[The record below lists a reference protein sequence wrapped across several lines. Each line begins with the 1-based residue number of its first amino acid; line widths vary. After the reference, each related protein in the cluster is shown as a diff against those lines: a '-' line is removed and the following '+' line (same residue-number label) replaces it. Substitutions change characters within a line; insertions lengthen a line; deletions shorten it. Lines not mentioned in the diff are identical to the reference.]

1 MLGTG
6 SAGTVFAADKVSTI
20 DLLYEP
26 RDGVRRIRGIG
37 GAEVVFT
44 KQLDRQSVGELWT
57 DDAEIEVGAMNYCVE
72 IDGIL
77 GVNFLIRTG
86 AVVDLARTE
95 DRQAP

>member
-6 SAGTVFAADKVSTI
+6 SAGTVFAADNVSTI

-26 RDGVRRIRGIG
+26 RDGVRRIRGTEF
-37 GAEVVFT
+37 AFT

-57 DDAEIEVGAMNYCVE
+57 DDAEIEVGAMNYGFE

-77 GVNFLIRTG
+77 GVNLLIRAG